1 MESKNSILGY
11 FFALAATA
19 LWSGN
24 FIIARD
30 LNESISP
37 FNLAFLRWFIAII
50 IFLPFA
56 YKHLISDWKI
66 LKENYLYLSATS
78 FMGVTVFNT
87 LIYFAAQ
94 TTTAINLTLIAL
106 TFPIFI
112 VILSRFFLN
121 EQFTIKKILGILI
134 VLIGVLLL
142 ITGGKIDNLFKIN
155 FVIGD
160 LLMLLAAFS
169 FSIYT
174 MLMSRKPKKL
184 NIRSFQISTFI
195 LGLLF
200 LLPFFL
206 WETVNSAPIEFNLSI
221 ILSLLYIGIFS
232 SFFAFILWS
241 KAVTLITPSKAGMI
255 YYTLPLFSGF
265 LAFIFLN
272 ENITLNHLYSSIFI
286 ISGILIA
293 NYKLKKKYT

>member
-19 LWSGN
+19 IWSGN
-24 FIIARD
+24 FILARN
-30 LNESISP
+30 LNETISP
-37 FNLAFLRWFIAII
+37 INLAFLRWVIAII

-66 LKENYLYLSATS
+66 IKDNYLYLSATS
-78 FMGVTVFNT
+78 LMGITVFNT

-106 TFPIFI
+106 IFPVFI
-112 VILSRFFLN
+112 VILSRFFLK
-121 EQFTIKKILGILI
+121 ELFTIKKTLGILI
-134 VLIGVLLL
+134 VIIGVVLL
-142 ITGGKIDNLFKIN
+142 ITNGKIDNLFKIN
-155 FVIGD
+155 FVVGD
-160 LLMLLAAFS
+160 LLMLLATFS

-174 MLMSRKPKKL
+174 MLMSRKPKKM
-184 NIRSFQISTFI
+184 NIRSFQITTFI

-200 LLPFFL
+200 LSPFFL
-206 WETVNSAPIEFNLSI
+206 WETINSDPIEFNLSI

-293 NYKLKKKYT
+293 NYKLKKE